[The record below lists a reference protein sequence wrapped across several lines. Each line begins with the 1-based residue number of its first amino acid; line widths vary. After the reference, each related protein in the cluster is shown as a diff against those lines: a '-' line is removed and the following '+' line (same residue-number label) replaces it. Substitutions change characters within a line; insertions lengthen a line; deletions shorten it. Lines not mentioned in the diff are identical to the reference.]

1 MAPEAADGQ
10 EDGPRGCKWRGDPRV
25 VGGWKKESLD
35 LFCPN
40 NVEARH
46 RSLGPPNGKLKSAV
60 YLYNFISRNVS
71 IVKI

>member
-1 MAPEAADGQ
+1 MAPEAGDGR

-35 LFCPN
+35 LFRPN

-46 RSLGPPNGKLKSAV
+46 RSLGRGCSELRLCHCPPDWETE
-60 YLYNFISRNVS
+60 R
-71 IVKI
+71 